1 MLRFAEFM
9 VESTGTTVKVTTV
22 KLIFAFAAVYFIWG
36 STYLAMRYAIQTLPG
51 FLMAAT
57 RFMLAGSILFAWA
70 WWHGARPS
78 SARSWRYAFIT
89 GFLLLLLGNGTV
101 VMAVHWVPSGVTAL
115 LLSTTALWVA
125 ILEWVLPGGKHPGGQ
140 VTTGILMGF
149 LGIVML
155 IGVGDFRSG
164 TLDILGVGT
173 LALSSVAWAYGTI
186 YSRNVHVAVS
196 PLMTS
201 GMQMFFGGVLLF
213 LAGVFNGDL
222 GLLTLD
228 TVSVRSVLAFL
239 YLTFFGSIVAFTA
252 YSWLVKATSP
262 SRAITSSYVNPVV
275 AVLLGWALAGEP
287 LTYRMM
293 LAMLTILLGVAV
305 ITTAK
310 RPAN

>member
-1 MLRFAEFM
+1 MS
-9 VESTGTTVKVTTV
+9 ESQVTTT
-22 KLIFAFAAVYFIWG
+22 KLILAFAAIYFIWG

-51 FLMAAT
+51 FLMAAV

-70 WWHGARPS
+70 WRQGSRPYGPK
-78 SARSWRYAFIT
+78 SWRGAFVA
-89 GFLLLLLGNGTV
+89 GFMLLLMGNGTV
-101 VMAVHWVPSGVTAL
+101 VLAVHWVPSGVTAL

-125 ILEWVLPGGKHPGGQ
+125 ILEWVLPGGRHPGGQ
-140 VTTGILMGF
+140 VSAGILLGF

-164 TLDILGVGT
+164 TLDVLGVGI
-173 LALSSVAWAYGTI
+173 LALSSISWAAGSI
-186 YSRNVHVAVS
+186 YARNANVSAS

-201 GMQMFFGGVLLF
+201 GMQMFFGGFLL
-213 LAGVFNGDL
+213 LVAGILNGDL
-222 GLLTLD
+222 RLLTLD
-228 TVSVRSVLAFL
+228 TISGKSVMAFL

-252 YSWLVKATSP
+252 YSWLVKAASP

-275 AVLLGWALAGEP
+275 AILLGWALADEP

-310 RPAN
+310 KPAT